1 MSSSF
6 KTSFATPGYASSGR
20 FGGQWLGW
28 VAGLLLTGCNLL
40 NTGANTGSIHL
51 PLEVIGPDGYTE
63 TVSFNLSEAD
73 PSALYLKVHRLGY
86 RDAPVNPG
94 RGAKGSVRLNNGP
107 WVDLS
112 NAGVSLEGRAR
123 AYGGIGGGFHTV
135 AFTVPIS
142 GAVLGRNT
150 LSFRFNK
157 TDGITSGYRI
167 LELNLL
173 KGSRRLLPESF
184 FSYEDPSTWK
194 PPLSNPQD
202 IQKGQELWESASLA
216 ESPLSS
222 NKLRASCAD
231 CHARDGRDLKYFNYS
246 NWSIQAR
253 SEFHG
258 LSAKEGQQI
267 ASYIRSLNTPA
278 PKQARPW
285 NPPYQPGPGLDS
297 KPVAEWAAGAG
308 LEAVLA
314 QDKDMLP
321 YLFPLGTSP
330 EALAQV
336 VDTKAT
342 LNLRELPIALQLP
355 DWNDWLPEVH
365 PKDLWGSYFEGSS
378 VQKAYEQTRNTLAV
392 QGASALV
399 GSGQLLP
406 LLDGLRATLN
416 EAIGVMNGPEPCR
429 VYMGSSSYNPV
440 PSPLLD
446 LLPPTPDR
454 CEQALRSLNHWSA
467 VKHWEVMQ
475 EFGLEGL
482 TPSLYFYGEARGWP
496 GQWRQ
501 VFELAPHR
509 SANNSYNFTYQTR
522 AVGVYENA
530 AWYHLQLILNAG
542 NRDPKGAFP
551 PEWSYTLQHLDLLG
565 FETNRL
571 GLDAPNPLLLSA
583 TQLKLYQ
590 NLDTPAGPGQN
601 GWWIALVHPWRLE
614 SVQTSGKGYNTWTA
628 LEGYQAGLRAK
639 VVNAFLRAFLD
650 KTKSYPL
657 SAWPRET
664 NPNQLSADKLES
676 PAFTNINPP
685 PRSEAE
691 LYYPESQAIRFYRA
705 MARFKQMP
713 GLDANLLSQL
723 VDWCR
728 QAWPSADWSAL

>member
-1 MSSSF
+1 M
-6 KTSFATPGYASSGR
+6 KPATPLSPTPGTSR
-20 FGGQWLGW
+20 GW
-28 VAGLLLTGCNLL
+28 GSWVFPLFLLLSGCNLL
-40 NTGANTGSIHL
+40 GTGANSGSIHL

-63 TVSFNLSEAD
+63 SVSFNLSEAD
-73 PSALYLKVHRLGY
+73 PSALYLEAHRLGY

-107 WVDLS
+107 WVDLT
-112 NAGVSLEGRAR
+112 NATVNLEGRAK
-123 AYGGIGGGFHTV
+123 AYGGIGGGYHTL
-135 AFTVPIS
+135 AFTVPIR
-142 GAVLGRNT
+142 GAVVGRNT

-157 TDGITSGYRI
+157 TDGTTSGYRI

-173 KGSRRLLPESF
+173 KGSRKLLPDSV

-194 PPLSNPQD
+194 PPLGTPQD
-202 IQKGQELWESASLA
+202 IQKGQELWHSAVLT

-222 NKLRASCAD
+222 NQIRATCAD
-231 CHARDGRDLKYFNYS
+231 CHAQDGRDLKYFNYS

-253 SEFHG
+253 AEFHG
-258 LSAKEGQQI
+258 LSAREGQQI
-267 ASYIRSLNTPA
+267 ASYIRSLNVPA
-278 PKQARPW
+278 PRQARPW
-285 NPPYQPGPGLDS
+285 NPPYQPGPGLDR

-314 QDKDMLP
+314 QDKDLLP
-321 YLFPLGTSP
+321 YLFPSGTSP

-336 VDTKAT
+336 VDTRAT

-378 VQKAYEQTRNTLAV
+378 VHQAYQQTRHTLLT

-399 GSGQLLP
+399 SSGQLLP

-429 VYMGSSSYNPV
+429 VYNGSSAYNPV

-446 LLPPTPDR
+446 LLPPTPNR

-475 EFGLEGL
+475 EFGLEDL
-482 TPSLYFYGEARGWP
+482 TPSLYRYGEARGWP

-509 SANNSYNFTYQTR
+509 SANNSYNFAFQTR
-522 AVGVYENA
+522 AVGVYENV

-542 NRDPKGAFP
+542 NRDPRGAFP

-565 FETNRL
+565 LETSRL
-571 GLDAPNPLLLSA
+571 GLEAPNPLLLTA

-590 NLDTPAGPGQN
+590 NLDVRVEDKGPTQQ
-601 GWWIALVHPWRLE
+601 GWWIRLVHPWRLE
-614 SVQTSGKGYNTWTA
+614 SVQSSGKGYNSWTA
-628 LEGYQAGLRAK
+628 LDGYQAGLRASI
-639 VVNAFLRAFLD
+639 VNAFLKAFLD
-650 KTKSYPL
+650 KTMSYPL

-664 NPNQLSADKLES
+664 DPNQLSSDKLES
-676 PAFTNINPP
+676 AGFTNINPP

-705 MARFKQMP
+705 IARFKQMP
-713 GLDANLLSQL
+713 GIDPALLTGL
-723 VDWCR
+723 INWCR
-728 QAWPSADWSAL
+728 QAWPNADWSSLP